1 MESIKKD
8 TTVSELMDK
17 IKDGKYIL
25 FFSATW
31 CPDCA
36 FIKPEMA
43 NIESEYSEYTFLAV
57 DRDENMDLA
66 IELDVFG
73 IPSFIAYENGKETG
87 RLVNKNRKTKAE
99 VEEFISSIPA

>member
-1 MESIKKD
+1 MKSIEKE

-36 FIKPEMA
+36 FIKPEMS
-43 NIESEYSEYTFLAV
+43 NIESEYSKYTFLAV

-66 IELDVFG
+66 VELSVFG

-87 RLVNKNRKTKAE
+87 RLVNKNRKTKLE
-99 VEEFISSIPA
+99 VEEFIDSIPA